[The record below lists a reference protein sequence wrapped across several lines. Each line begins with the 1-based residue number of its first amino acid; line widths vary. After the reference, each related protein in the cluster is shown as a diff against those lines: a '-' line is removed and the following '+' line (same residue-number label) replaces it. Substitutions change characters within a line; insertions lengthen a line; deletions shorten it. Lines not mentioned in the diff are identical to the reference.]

1 MIYIIYIIYV
11 ITVYSCGNEEKN
23 LNLKKGKTIGC

>member
-1 MIYIIYIIYV
+1 MFYILYV

-23 LNLKKGKTIGC
+23 LNLYKEEDFEC